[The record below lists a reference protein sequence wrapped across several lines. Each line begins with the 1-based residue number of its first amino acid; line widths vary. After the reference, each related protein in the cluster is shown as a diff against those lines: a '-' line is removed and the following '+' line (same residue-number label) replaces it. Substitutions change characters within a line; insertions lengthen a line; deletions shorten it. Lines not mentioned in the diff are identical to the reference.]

1 MADEDSNS
9 VDVISTR
16 TGRVTG
22 SIAVQGLPMSIAASP
37 DGSQVWVGNG
47 YTGSISVIST
57 ATNTVSDTIS
67 GGGQATAL
75 NSAITDIAFGPLPR
89 GYGSGWGAPA
99 TASRPGLSG
108 ATWGDR
114 LTAKEDKGTLT
125 SMNHPQ
131 EITPEYAERL
141 VTLCTMIS
149 DVDREG
155 MAFLVGHMASKNID
169 LAIEAYGAL
178 MTTALPSENS

>member
-1 MADEDSNS
+1 MYGGFGWAAD
-9 VDVISTR
+9 TR
-16 TGRVTG
+16 RLGRPLG
-22 SIAVQGLPMSIAASP
+22 SE
-37 DGSQVWVGNG
+37 
-47 YTGSISVIST
+47 
-57 ATNTVSDTIS
+57 
-67 GGGQATAL
+67 
-75 NSAITDIAFGPLPR
+75 R
-89 GYGSGWGAPA
+89 
-99 TASRPGLSG
+99 
-108 ATWGDR
+108 
-114 LTAKEDKGTLT
+114 DKGNLT

-178 MTTALPSENS
+178 MSTSLPSEGS